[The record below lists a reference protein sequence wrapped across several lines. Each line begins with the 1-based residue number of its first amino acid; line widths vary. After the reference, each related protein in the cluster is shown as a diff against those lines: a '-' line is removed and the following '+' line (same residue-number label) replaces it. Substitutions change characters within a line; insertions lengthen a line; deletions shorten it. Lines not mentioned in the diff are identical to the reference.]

1 MQQKLE
7 PRNPLAKVAAAE
19 ERQKEEEKEDDEE
32 EPPENIPA
40 VVIEDE
46 ATRAFAEDVHFDT
59 PSYKLPSTYDD
70 PEILASVTNDA
81 LRLDDRPPMTP
92 SISTPAGMYAS
103 HHQQQR
109 PSVNDIMFSEPL
121 NPWSSL
127 GPSIDPLFTRTAS
140 TSSPLLKNNEQKVK
154 LSEIDPCKRSAFADL
169 IESWNG
175 NKHQQ
180 RSVRRDRPDDD
191 DETFFSKVAEEQRD
205 IGFAGLDGNDQ
216 VPTNSTHRFER
227 DTRNWNIVDNDNP
240 WR

>member
-1 MQQKLE
+1 M
-7 PRNPLAKVAAAE
+7 
-19 ERQKEEEKEDDEE
+19 
-32 EPPENIPA
+32 
-40 VVIEDE
+40 
-46 ATRAFAEDVHFDT
+46 
-59 PSYKLPSTYDD
+59 
-70 PEILASVTNDA
+70 
-81 LRLDDRPPMTP
+81 
-92 SISTPAGMYAS
+92 
-103 HHQQQR
+103 
-109 PSVNDIMFSEPL
+109 NDIMFSEPL

-154 LSEIDPCKRSAFADL
+154 LSEIDPSKRSAFADL

-175 NKHQQ
+175 SKHQQ

-216 VPTNSTHRFER
+216 VTTNSTHRFER